1 MACTST
7 EATAIVDGI
16 ELTLAKPDRHAAHW
30 IDFNDYARRL
40 EAAWLRLDD
49 AEPQLSPRI
58 VG

>member
-7 EATAIVDGI
+7 EATAIVDGV

-40 EAAWLRLDD
+40 
-49 AEPQLSPRI
+49 
-58 VG
+58 